1 MLRLQVLNACAGA
14 VFALAV
20 VAGMTNSAS
29 AQDCSREASLRSS
42 PGGSASELSFRNGA
56 DAQRRVYW
64 LDEDGQRKLH
74 AIVEPGKTHRQPT
87 VAAHYWV
94 VTDAAEKCLYIITAS
109 SAPTAVEIG
118 GVMAGATPP
127 TPVPREAEPL
137 VSPTAKFGLSG
148 WYQVNS
154 VARRGYSLNNLAN
167 GRPELEK
174 TKPDWHSAF
183 WQFEDV
189 PGNQFVLIKNK
200 WKGTYLTAAG
210 GSVRAGSASPSSEEA
225 HWVLEDGPYG
235 RIKTRDGRYLIAAA
249 AGLSLSPS
257 ASGDAGYWQLFR
269 PGPTAERPEP
279 VTVPRAQAEHPK
291 VAEKAK
297 DKGNSCRRDHVYS
310 SSMKRCVPISATC
323 TVGVEVYDA
332 KARKCVTKPA
342 TKAPKGCEEGYQLVN
357 GKCKKNA
364 KKPGGCP
371 PGTKPVPQTDNCVSK
386 TDKKGFEIA
395 PWKKPGCKG
404 WQAACKSG
412 NKSACTKYETTC
424 QVN

>member
-14 VFALAV
+14 MFALAV

-249 AGLSLSPS
+249 GGLSLSPS

-297 DKGNSCRRDHVYS
+297 DKGDFVPARPRLQQQHEEMRADFGDLYRRRRGLRRQGAQMRDEAG
-310 SSMKRCVPISATC
+310 PE
-323 TVGVEVYDA
+323 GA
-332 KARKCVTKPA
+332 KGLRGRLSTRQRQVQKER
-342 TKAPKGCEEGYQLVN
+342 EEAGWL
-357 GKCKKNA
+357 
-364 KKPGGCP
+364 P
-371 PGTKPVPQTDNCVSK
+371 PGHEAGSTNR
-386 TDKKGFEIA
+386 
-395 PWKKPGCKG
+395 
-404 WQAACKSG
+404 
-412 NKSACTKYETTC
+412 
-424 QVN
+424 